1 MNRLR
6 RSVVLG
12 AIGAQLL
19 RPLTGVAA
27 KSDAP
32 RRIGILA
39 PPFEGRSGGEEF
51 RSAFSKALRA
61 HGWVE
66 GRDIVFE
73 VVEFEADPT
82 AEKVSKLLAR
92 RVEILVT
99 AGTPGTRALH
109 NATRTIPIVTTLTDP
124 IASGFAQSIA
134 RPGGNVTGI
143 AHGIAFE
150 KKLDLIRQLVPR
162 LRRIGIFI
170 PARITPDVIQTEVAA
185 ARSVGIA
192 VTIHHAA
199 NLGAMDQVFRTLR
212 WRDGAVADIWDS
224 PEPDTTKMLQLA
236 IDRGV
241 ATIVPAVEGVELGG
255 LMACVAVF
263 SWEEETRAKAAL
275 VDQILRGANPA
286 EIPFQLPTQT
296 RVAINLR
303 TAAELKLPVPAA
315 VLLQAHEVI
324 K

>member
-19 RPLTGVAA
+19 RPMTGGAA
-27 KSDAP
+27 KSDGP
-32 RRIGILA
+32 RRIGILS
-39 PPFEGRSGGEEF
+39 PRNGEEF

-73 VVEFEADPT
+73 MEWSEFDPT
-82 AEKVSKLLAR
+82 AEDVSKLLAR
-92 RVEILVT
+92 GVEILVT
-99 AGTPGTRALH
+99 EGTSRTRALR
-109 NATRTIPIVTTLTDP
+109 NATRTIPIVTTLADP

-150 KKLDLIRQLVPR
+150 KKIDLMRQLVPR
-162 LRRIGIFI
+162 LRRIGIFMS
-170 PARITPDVIQTEVAA
+170 ARMTPDLIQAEVAA
-185 ARSVGIA
+185 AQSVGIA
-192 VTIHHAA
+192 VTIHHPAT
-199 NLGAMDQVFRTLR
+199 LGAMDQVFRTLR
-212 WRDGAVADIWDS
+212 WRDGGVADIWVS
-224 PEPDTTKMLQLA
+224 PEPDDRKMLQLA

-241 ATIVPAVEGVELGG
+241 AAIVPGVWAVELGG
-255 LMACVAVF
+255 LMACGAF
-263 SWEEETRAKAAL
+263 FTKEEATEAKAAL

-286 EIPFQLPTQT
+286 EIPFQLPRQT
-296 RVAINLR
+296 RIAINLR
-303 TAAELKLPVPAA
+303 TAAALKLPVPAA
-315 VLLQAHEVI
+315 VLLQADKVI
-324 K
+324 R